1 MEICSNR
8 TAKVRRTSSPP
19 KALFGL
25 SRLLVVAGLV
35 GLSSVTGMVT
45 ADAAGAGGGGKPP
58 SGRIGKVTKP
68 VVVDPRAPQTE
79 AEAERVEALREFG
92 RGSFDKLK
100 LTDAEALDLAGKL
113 SDKEARQAIDNAW
126 RDLRGPVWRFIQER
140 PDEWPPKWQLLSA
153 ESQKVPRKP
162 ISAFRTEFSAWLGQY
177 FEAHAA
183 RVVRRLDGI
192 SKWQL
197 DEFIRRTAPTSAVN
211 FDSEVAHVGNWLKE
225 REGKLIEAR
234 TQLSDSFRRGGAS
247 TTHALFRSLDE
258 HEAPYWSAAHREF
271 IKRHPPLERLRA
283 EGWNFDATSE
293 ADLGQIFGHLGRPL
307 PGGQPS
313 LVYLLDPGSVVD
325 AGQAAVMTSAFAVAG
340 AKRQPPEFLQH
351 DDLERFIAGY
361 AGKSL
366 IVVGHIDGPSF
377 VAPRAK
383 QPPLVLDIV
392 RMMQVA
398 DAHRVLLVPIG
409 CNSSRSPATFGFLR
423 EISTAEVA
431 TFLGALPAADHTI
444 GDLFA
449 AVAKI
454 APLEV
459 KGRHLADHLE
469 AVLRPVTDKSDQSVE
484 SDAHGQADAITI
496 IRVPRAALA
505 PAQPSPT
512 VYQAAI
518 AADVEKMRPWHD
530 SGPLKRWRSFYR
542 AHPVFTLFVSALA
555 AAIIGG
561 GAHALRTRVE
571 SPTKPAMRMPRA
583 ATWGLYVLAG
593 LLLVASILRLA
604 IEYWGWTIGLMLLVF
619 LIAISEKPSHS
630 SASQGA

>member
-1 MEICSNR
+1 MELCSNR
-8 TAKVRRTSSPP
+8 TAKVKLTSSSPN
-19 KALFGL
+19 ALFGL

-35 GLSSVTGMVT
+35 SLSSMTGMVT
-45 ADAAGAGGGGKPP
+45 ADAAGAGGGGKTP

-68 VVVDPRAPQTE
+68 VVADPRVPQMET
-79 AEAERVEALREFG
+79 ERVEALREFG
-92 RGSFDKLK
+92 RGSFDKLR
-100 LTDAEALDLAGKL
+100 LTDAEALDLASKL
-113 SDKEARQAIDNAW
+113 SDKDARQAIDNAW

-153 ESQKVPRKP
+153 ESQKTTRKP

-183 RVVRRLDGI
+183 QVVRRLDGI

-211 FDSEVAHVGNWLKE
+211 FDSEVAHVGEWLKE
-225 REGKLIEAR
+225 RERKLIEAR
-234 TQLSDSFRRGGAS
+234 TQLSDSLKSSGVS
-247 TTHALFRSLDE
+247 TTHALFRSIDE
-258 HEAPYWSAAHREF
+258 HEAPYWSAAHRAF
-271 IKRHPPLERLRA
+271 IKSHPSLERLRA

-293 ADLGQIFGHLGRPL
+293 SDLGHIFGHLGRPL

-325 AGQAAVMTSAFAVAG
+325 AGQAAVMTRAFTAAD

-351 DDLERFIAGY
+351 DDIERFIAGY

-377 VAPRAK
+377 VAQREK
-383 QPPLVLDIV
+383 QPPMVLDIV
-392 RMMQVA
+392 KMMQAA

-431 TFLGALPAADHTI
+431 TFLGALPAANHTI

-449 AVAKI
+449 AVAQI

-469 AVLRPVTDKSDQSVE
+469 AVLRPVDAKSDQSVE
-484 SDAHGQADAITI
+484 SKAHGLADAITI
-496 IRVPRAALA
+496 IRVPRGALA

-518 AADVEKMRPWHD
+518 AANIEHIRPWHD
-530 SGPLKRWRSFYR
+530 SGPLKLWRSFYR
-542 AHPVFTLFVSALA
+542 AHPVLALFVSAVA

-561 GAHALRTRVE
+561 CAHALRTRIE
-571 SPTKPAMRMPRA
+571 RPTRPAVRTLRA
-583 ATWGLYVLAG
+583 MTQGLYGLAALLLAG
-593 LLLVASILRLA
+593 TILRIAL
-604 IEYWGWTIGLMLLVF
+604 EYWGWTIGLILLAV
-619 LIAISEKPSHS
+619 LIVASEESHQHS
-630 SASQGA
+630 TNQEA